1 MNAMR
6 AVLRL
11 ATRRLTVVAMCA
23 AGLAWTGCGSDSDSS
38 STSNS
43 SGGGSAPAAE
53 SPKPKGKIA
62 IIATRPLDSAFGKP
76 AADAGSEIEAQ
87 FGNEVKVQGGVEQA
101 AVQRTI
107 EGYASRDYGLVIMHG
122 AEMQQ
127 QAQQI
132 APKYPKVKFVV
143 VNGNAEAKPN
153 LSSVTYRWE
162 QGGFIAGMAGGYA
175 TKAGKVG
182 VVTTIKIPP
191 VQGLAYGFEQGVKHA
206 NPKAEAVVSYMNVNE
221 PDTGLAAKFTA
232 TQASQGVDVV
242 WALTTG
248 ADPGVFRAAGQ
259 KNMKVIG
266 FGSDETELGPK
277 SIITSALVD
286 YKGSMVTVGKL
297 FNEGTLT
304 PQVYVYGFEENA
316 FDLGPLVNMPP
327 ATVDKI
333 KQALEEA
340 KAGKID
346 IKPFQP

>member
-1 MNAMR
+1 MNAKR
-6 AVLRL
+6 AVLRM
-11 ATRRLTVVAMCA
+11 AGRRL
-23 AGLAWTGCGSDSDSS
+23 GLAVICVAALVGTGCGSDSDSS
-38 STSNS
+38 TSTS
-43 SGGGSAPAAE
+43 SGGETTAPAE
-53 SPKPKGKIA
+53 SKEKAKIA

-76 AADAGSEIEAQ
+76 AADAGTDIQAQ
-87 FGNEVKVQGGVEQA
+87 FGNEVKVQGGVAQA
-101 AVQRTI
+101 AVQRTL
-107 EGYASRDYGLVIMHG
+107 EGYASRGYGLVIMHG

-127 QAQQI
+127 QAQQV
-132 APKYPKVKFVV
+132 APRFPKVKFVV
-143 VNGNAEAKPN
+143 VNGNAMAKPN

-162 QGGFIAGMAGGYA
+162 QGGFLAGMAGGYA
-175 TKAGKVG
+175 SKAGKVG

-191 VQGLAYGFEQGVKHA
+191 VQGLAFGFEQGVKHA
-206 NPKAEAVVSYMNVNE
+206 NPKATPIVSYMNVNE

-232 TQASQGVDVV
+232 TQASRGVDVV

-259 KNMKVIG
+259 NNMKVIG

-297 FNEGTLT
+297 FNEGKLS
-304 PQVYVYGFEENA
+304 PEVYVEGFDEEA
-316 FDLGPLVNMPP
+316 FDLAPFANLPP
-327 ATVDKI
+327 AIADKI
-333 KQALEEA
+333 QKTQEEA